1 VLSAANQCSLSN
13 YVVCSEMFAAKLL
26 SLLNCVAYN
35 EPILL
40 SNYGAGSKLVFAAE
54 LWCWQRISF
63 RCGIMVA
70 AANQFSLS
78 NYGGCSE
85 SVLLPI
91 CVACSEPVSL
101 SNCVVFSEL
110 VSLPN

>member
-1 VLSAANQCSLSN
+1 MFILNVGLSHKWKNWLMSW
-13 YVVCSEMFAAKLL
+13 
-26 SLLNCVAYN
+26 
-35 EPILL
+35 
-40 SNYGAGSKLVFAAE
+40 GT
-54 LWCWQRISF
+54 
-63 RCGIMVA
+63 GIMVA
-70 AANQFSLS
+70 VVNQFSLS